1 MARKFDGVLFDFDG
15 TFADTGEGI
24 FKCIRKALEEMGK
37 PQLSDESLRTF
48 IGPPLNES
56 FKRECGMTDD
66 ETAQALDIYRKHYNA
81 GDYKLLRVYDG
92 MIELINTLKSAGI
105 ITAVAS
111 SKPQYF
117 VIKILESLGVE
128 NIFDVVSGA
137 DGQYVDANKFRIIQ
151 NAMDKGGLKDK
162 SKVLMVGD
170 RRFDV
175 IGSKTVGIKC
185 AGVLF
190 GYGSREEL
198 EQAGAD
204 YIVKDTVELKEL
216 ILS

>member
-1 MARKFDGVLFDFDG
+1 
-15 TFADTGEGI
+15 
-24 FKCIRKALEEMGK
+24 
-37 PQLSDESLRTF
+37 
-48 IGPPLNES
+48 
-56 FKRECGMTDD
+56 
-66 ETAQALDIYRKHYNA
+66 
-81 GDYKLLRVYDG
+81 